1 MKKIINLIILTI
13 PLSVNAD
20 YIAKIPL
27 HLPIKFSN
35 ATNGNEVLNPIYPEG
50 EEKGNSNFNYKFTKS
65 TFYSYINPEDGN
77 YTAEPIEILV
87 NNNNKDCYS
96 VEIENIL
103 NENDIIFITENCTTA
118 YPTLSDLGI
127 RILNL
132 SGDQIPPGQTY
143 NFPAIITSYNGSFS
157 NKIDPEVFNDVISI
171 RKEQM
176 GTFTNITFNQ
186 SFTIGQANYNG
197 LDFYGVGV
205 SSIVNEQYDF
215 YSFGASSPYS
225 FINGGV
231 RFYFEEF
238 SIADNGDGS
247 CTTTLGFRTDIQN
260 AYYYADQWL
269 SAINDRNINPWGFIV
284 EVNGEQ
290 LVARNYSVYRTPDY
304 YPKILVDL
312 VDINDNINDI
322 NDGPSGVCNNNVLSA
337 LRDNVDQNINI
348 TISSFVQ

>member
-1 MKKIINLIILTI
+1 MKKIISLIILTI

-65 TFYSYINPEDGN
+65 TFYSYIDPEHGDYN
-77 YTAEPIEILV
+77 AEPIEILV

-103 NENDIIFITENCTTA
+103 YENEIILITENCTTA
-118 YPTLSDLGI
+118 YPTLSDLTL
-127 RILNL
+127 RDFNL
-132 SGDQIPPGQTY
+132 GRPEALPGQTY

-205 SSIVNEQYDF
+205 SSIVDEQNDF

-247 CTTTLGFRTDIQN
+247 CTTTLGFRTDIQK
-260 AYYYADQWL
+260 ADYYANEWL
-269 SAINDRNINPWGFIV
+269 SAIADRNINPWGF
-284 EVNGEQ
+284 
-290 LVARNYSVYRTPDY
+290 
-304 YPKILVDL
+304 
-312 VDINDNINDI
+312 
-322 NDGPSGVCNNNVLSA
+322 
-337 LRDNVDQNINI
+337 
-348 TISSFVQ
+348 